1 MWVAAKCGFTS
12 AAVPVTTQGGSL
24 NLSGLRE
31 PFPADKVKQR
41 KGGGGKMLDYVA
53 IETFL
58 ERLLD
63 VAPDY
68 TIENANTYFK
78 DDGTAVASLELVI
91 AGKRGYGVGAMKNPD
106 PDMALKSAVS
116 EAIKNAAKNGFGVGL
131 ELWNEEYRKTLDSK
145 RALLGGSEAA
155 LKREVFKIAREKTG
169 LDKPSGAQVAKAFGR
184 KAGELADPA
193 VLREILEGEGLL

>member
-106 PDMALKSAVS
+106 PDMALKSAVPRRS
-116 EAIKNAAKNGFGVGL
+116 RTPRRTDSASAWSCGTRSTARPSTPSAPCWVDPRLRSSARSSRSPGRRRDSTSPPGL
-131 ELWNEEYRKTLDSK
+131 RSP
-145 RALLGGSEAA
+145 RPS
-155 LKREVFKIAREKTG
+155 VAR
-169 LDKPSGAQVAKAFGR
+169 
-184 KAGELADPA
+184 
-193 VLREILEGEGLL
+193 LES

>member
-1 MWVAAKCGFTS
+1 MDGGWPLTFQ
-12 AAVPVTTQGGSL
+12 PQGGVL
-24 NLSGLRE
+24 DLEALRQ

-41 KGGGGKMLDYVA
+41 PGGGGKKLDYVA

-58 ERLLD
+58 ERLLEA
-63 VAPDY
+63 APGY
-68 TIENANTYFK
+68 TIENAQAQLV
-78 DDGTAVASLELVI
+78 DGVGVASLELVI
-91 AGKRGYGVGAMKNPD
+91 DGKRGFGVGAMKNPD

-131 ELWNEEYRKTLDSK
+131 ELWDEEYRKTLDTK
-145 RALLGGSEAA
+145 RALIGGSEAA
-155 LKREVFKIAREKTG
+155 LKREVFKIARDKTG
-169 LDKPSGAQVAKAFGR
+169 LDKPTGAQVAKVFGR